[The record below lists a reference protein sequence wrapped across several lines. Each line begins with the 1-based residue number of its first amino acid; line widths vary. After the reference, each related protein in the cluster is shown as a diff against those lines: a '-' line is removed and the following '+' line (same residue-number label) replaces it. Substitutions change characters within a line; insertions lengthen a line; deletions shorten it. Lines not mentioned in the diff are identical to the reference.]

1 VWVLRHA
8 KAAPQGRDDHSRPLT
23 PRGRRQATEVGTYL
37 AGAPVPEVA
46 VPELV
51 LSSSARRAVQTAE
64 LVVAELGDDV
74 ELVVERRLYPA
85 DPDDVVD
92 ILRGLG
98 SDPASVLVVGHNP
111 TVHEL
116 ALLLLDGD
124 DGRGRS
130 RLERGFPTASLAVIA
145 VGATSWTGLST
156 GTGTLLDLHTPDP

>member
-23 PRGRRQATEVGTYL
+23 ARGRRQATEVGTYL
-37 AGAPVPEVA
+37 AGAPVPDVDS
-46 VPELV
+46 PELV

-64 LVVAELGDDV
+64 LVVAELGGDV
-74 ELVVERRLYPA
+74 ELVVEPRLYQA

-92 ILRGLG
+92 VLRELG
-98 SDPASVLVVGHNP
+98 SDPPSVLVVGHNP

-116 ALLLLDGD
+116 AFLLVDGD

-130 RLERGFPTASLAVIA
+130 RLERGFPTAALAVIA